1 MSNIRFLRH
10 RVITARD
17 TLGWL
22 IEHADPAIWPQAI
35 REVRATQVELSR
47 LRAEQGLGPSEFPRG
62 PDGGIVVNDP
72 FRCLTHSLNDLREK
86 RQPTPREE
94 AELWALVSEV
104 HEPGGSRDEVF
115 ARALADPEWT
125 LFSYRKL
132 VARLAAPRGPR

>member
-10 RVITARD
+10 RVTTARD
-17 TLGWL
+17 TLAWL

-35 REVRATQVELSR
+35 REVRAAQVELRR

-72 FRCLTHSLNDLREK
+72 FHCLAHSLNYLRTK
-86 RQPTPREE
+86 RQPTPREK
-94 AELWALVSEV
+94 AKLWALVSEI
-104 HEPGGSRDEVF
+104 HEPDGCRDEVF

-125 LFSYRKL
+125 LFSYGNL
-132 VARLAAPRGPR
+132 VARLAAPRFPR